1 MGQWNDRLRQFDR
14 AYQQAEAATNQIPDG
29 RYKVIVEQA
38 DIRPNTFSGDLELV
52 LDMVITEGDYADRHI
67 FKRHNL
73 ENEQRF
79 PFLKADLE
87 MCGLALGALS
97 ELEDRLHELVGVTLE
112 VSLRTVQREQK
123 TYQNCYLVRRLEHA
137 APSAPAASGAPGA
150 TQPVAASSDPFL
162 D

>member
-1 MGQWNDRLRQFDR
+1 MGQWKDRLRQFDS

-29 RYKVIVEQA
+29 RYKVVIEKA
-38 DIRPNTFSGDLELV
+38 DIRQNPFTGDLELAI
-52 LDMVITEGDYADRHI
+52 DMAIIEGDYAERHI

-87 MCGLALGALS
+87 MCGLTLGALS

-123 TYQNCYLVRRLEHA
+123 TYQNCYLVRYLGRT
-137 APSAPAASGAPGA
+137 APTAASAPGA
-150 TQPVAASSDPFL
+150 PQPVAASSDPFL